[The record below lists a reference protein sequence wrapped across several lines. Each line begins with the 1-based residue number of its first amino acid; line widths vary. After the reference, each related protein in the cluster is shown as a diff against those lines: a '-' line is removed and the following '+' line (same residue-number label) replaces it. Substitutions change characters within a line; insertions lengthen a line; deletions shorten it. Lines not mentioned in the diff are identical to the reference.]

1 MSQKLNDRLLQL
13 EREIKILHAQLNNLT
28 QRTATRRIPPETRA
42 SQENRSRVGSPLPST
57 GTGLGRIH
65 GRAGNIIWNDAE
77 GKTPAFKSQPI
88 TPVKGYNK
96 HSHSKFS
103 GGALDIHTFELVEYE
118 TVDSEVADPVI
129 LGADGIPVNK
139 HCQSY
144 WNSQPK
150 IVKENEVEKI
160 GYLDIQ
166 FDSSSKKWVT
176 GSNMIDVERTYLVQY
191 IWKLGGDEVPP
202 GTEGATREIKTDANG
217 NQMKS
222 SFLST
227 LGDSLT
233 VSGRNENLNK
243 SNVYWDK
250 DAQCWRFY
258 AVFKPYPEEEE

>member
-1 MSQKLNDRLLQL
+1 MSQKLNDRLLWL
-13 EREIKILHAQLNNLT
+13 ERQLKVLQAQLNNLT
-28 QRTATRRIPPETRA
+28 NHTATKRISPETKI
-42 SQENRSRVGSPLPST
+42 SQENRSKVGQPLPST

-65 GRAGNIIWNDAE
+65 GRAGNVIWNDAE
-77 GKTPAFKSQPI
+77 GKTPGFKTQPI
-88 TPVKGYNK
+88 VPTKGYNK
-96 HSHSKFS
+96 HNHSRFS
-103 GGALDIHTFELVEYE
+103 GGALDIHSLELVEYE
-118 TVDSEVADPVI
+118 TVDPEAEDPII
-129 LGADGIPVNK
+129 LGADGNPVNK

-150 IVKENEVEKI
+150 IIKDNEVEKI

-176 GSNMIDVERTYLVQY
+176 GSNIIDVERTYLAQY
-191 IWKLGGDEVPP
+191 VWKLGGDEVPP

-217 NQMKS
+217 NQMKAPL
-222 SFLST
+222 LSI
-227 LGDSLT
+227 LEDSAT
-233 VSGRNENLNK
+233 IAGRNENLNK